1 MPYDY
6 PLHRA
11 ILNATTWLIKYY
23 RLAEARLQARSRQ
36 SGTIN
41 RYLITFE
48 VKSAHYWQNTGGC
61 LARRQILYIVD

>member
-36 SGTIN
+36 SAKRRGLSLRVLVQSTGTLLPLVTI
-41 RYLITFE
+41 IA
-48 VKSAHYWQNTGGC
+48 S
-61 LARRQILYIVD
+61 